1 MGPTSSQS
9 LSASLSDSSAP
20 SATVPVA
27 APDSES
33 RELRPQD
40 DVASVAWAEPWSLG
54 GGAAVAAPVTWST
67 QNQHPAWYVSF
78 HELVT
83 GLALYED
90 DLHALSCSRDRS
102 FLCWELRNEKR
113 MTSHTQRMGGINSI
127 ALSKDQTNVFTV
139 GQEKRLTRWD
149 LRDQNFLEAVDLS
162 DDQSDEASCVAVSN
176 SGLVVATGGTKK
188 LLKLYETAP
197 GHKLLASVVGHS
209 GAIRDLKFSPDDKQ
223 LVTVGEDGVIFVWNL
238 YVD

>member
-1 MGPTSSQS
+1 MTGGGEGDVRVWE
-9 LSASLSDSSAP
+9 LR
-20 SATVPVA
+20 
-27 APDSES
+27 S
-33 RELRPQD
+33 REL
-40 DVASVAWAEPWSLG
+40 
-54 GGAAVAAPVTWST
+54 
-67 QNQHPAWYVSF
+67 VS
-78 HELVT
+78 HLKEHRSMVT

-113 MTSHTQRMGGINSI
+113 LTSHTQRMGGINSI
-127 ALSKDQTNVFTV
+127 ALTKCQTNVFTV

-149 LRDQNFLEAVDLS
+149 LRDPNFLEAVDLS

-176 SGLVVATGGTKK
+176 NGRIVATGGTKK
-188 LLKLYETAP
+188 LLKVYETDP

-223 LVTVGEDGVIFVWNL
+223 LVSVGEDGVVFVWNL